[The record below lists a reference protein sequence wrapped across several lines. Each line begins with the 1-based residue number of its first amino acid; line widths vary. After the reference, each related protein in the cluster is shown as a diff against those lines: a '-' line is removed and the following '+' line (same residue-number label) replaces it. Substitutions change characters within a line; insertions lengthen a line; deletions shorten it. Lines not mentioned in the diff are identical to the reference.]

1 MKELIKEINVAEEI
15 EVLEEEKNGILFMLG
30 TIEDWDWAS
39 KFQYWDQITDIEEKI
54 EFLKKNSINNDVKNK
69 NITKE

>member
-15 EVLEEEKNGILFMLG
+15 EVLEEEKKGIFFMLG
-30 TIEDWDWAS
+30 TLEDWDWVS
-39 KFQYWDQITDIEEKI
+39 KFQYMDQITDIEEKI
-54 EFLKKNSINNDVKNK
+54 EFLKNNSINNDVKNK